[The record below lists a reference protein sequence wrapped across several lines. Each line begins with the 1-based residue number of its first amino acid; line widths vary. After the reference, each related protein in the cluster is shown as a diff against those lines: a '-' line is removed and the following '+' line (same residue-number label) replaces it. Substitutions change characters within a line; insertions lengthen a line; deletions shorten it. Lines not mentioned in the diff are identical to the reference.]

1 MLVDTNNLVPAEQF
15 QRELGKYIAD
25 LRRGS
30 GPLAITKDAQVV
42 GVFISKDEYEA
53 LHGAAVKALL
63 AERSQGPTVSHE
75 EVRKHARNVI
85 SHSLAR
91 HSSGA

>member
-15 QRELGKYIAD
+15 QRELGKYIAE
-25 LRRGS
+25 LRQGS
-30 GPLAITKDAQVV
+30 GPLAITEDAQVV

-53 LHGAAVKALL
+53 LYGAAIKSLL

-75 EVRKHARNVI
+75 EVRSHVRNVI
-85 SHSLAR
+85 KRSA
-91 HSSGA
+91 AKT